1 MDLIKIVIA
10 SPRPL
15 LRFST
20 RESSFHRKR
29 EGKGFGR
36 VRVGDFRTGMGTGD
50 PGEGQREWASEREV
64 EKKSMKEGW
73 SQAWLIPKFTE
84 GQPYAYLFFKD

>member
-29 EGKGFGR
+29 EAKGFGR

-50 PGEGQREWASEREV
+50 PGEGQRE
-64 EKKSMKEGW
+64 
-73 SQAWLIPKFTE
+73 
-84 GQPYAYLFFKD
+84 